1 MVAIPTTLEVD
12 RETIDAARLLSRAAV
27 FSGVSASCLAELAG
41 QAVTRYLDT
50 GDHVFHEGEFGTSM
64 YVLGEGRVRLYVTG
78 PDGLESTLAVLQ
90 PSSAFGELAVFDGG
104 ARSAAA
110 VAIEPSTVVG
120 LAGPAVRRAYRADP
134 NLAERLLRSLAALVR
149 QATDQRSTLV
159 FHDLSARVAR
169 WLLAEAQRHSDGR
182 AYVPT
187 NGRTGQLTTEIGGS
201 EAAVRRIL
209 RSFELDGL
217 IHSDG
222 GGLTIL
228 EPAELAARAAA

>member
-1 MVAIPTTLEVD
+1 MVATTVTLEVD
-12 RETIDAARLLSRAAV
+12 RETLDAARLLSRAAV
-27 FSGVSASCLAELAG
+27 FSGVNASCLAELAS
-41 QAVTRYLDT
+41 QAVTRYLQP

-64 YVLGEGRVRLYVTG
+64 YVLGEGQVRLYVTG
-78 PDGLESTLAVLQ
+78 PDGAESTLAVLA

-104 ARSAAA
+104 PRSASA
-110 VAIEPSTVVG
+110 VAVERSTVVG

-159 FHDLSARVAR
+159 FHDLSVRVAR
-169 WLLAEAQRHSDGR
+169 WLVAEAPRHSDGR

-187 NGRTGQLTTEIGGS
+187 NGRAGQLSAAIGGS
-201 EAAVRRIL
+201 EATVRRIL

-217 IHSDG
+217 IRSDG
-222 GGLTIL
+222 GGFTIL
-228 EPAELAARAAA
+228 EPTELAVRASA